1 MSVFDTSQLKS
12 MDYNELKHLVALI
25 SSIGLARMNSDLDDE
40 EKKKLGH
47 SIDDLIVSCYFNN
60 QACTSED
67 FSWTFDTNYGNCY
80 VFNSGF
86 NISTGEKIP
95 PKNSFI
101 SDLNYGLMLE
111 MYSGFYENLTYV
123 NSYDSGAGLVVRIEN
138 GSYLENDLD
147 GVKVSSGF
155 QTDINIHREF
165 ESYLGKPFSD
175 CDLPNDDRKN
185 FDSDLYELIYHS
197 GYQYNQHICLVQCF
211 QKLSLKNCNC
221 TSANLF
227 SLYENSSICK
237 TETDLACNQAA
248 FEHEFMTNDYIHLEC
263 LPLCP
268 LECNSTRIKYY
279 VSSFQLISDVYV
291 NYINQTPSLRND
303 FVTRPI
309 VPDVVKNSIA
319 IVNVFY
325 GSLSYTESTETPKM
339 DVIALFGAIGGNI
352 GLFLG
357 VSLFTIGELIT
368 LFLEMYFIFKKN
380 V

>member
-1 MSVFDTSQLKS
+1 M
-12 MDYNELKHLVALI
+12 
-25 SSIGLARMNSDLDDE
+25 
-40 EKKKLGH
+40 
-47 SIDDLIVSCYFNN
+47 
-60 QACTSED
+60 
-67 FSWTFDTNYGNCY
+67 
-80 VFNSGF
+80 
-86 NISTGEKIP
+86 
-95 PKNSFI
+95 
-101 SDLNYGLMLE
+101 
-111 MYSGFYENLTYV
+111 
-123 NSYDSGAGLVVRIEN
+123 
-138 GSYLENDLD
+138 
-147 GVKVSSGF
+147 
-155 QTDINIHREF
+155 
-165 ESYLGKPFSD
+165 
-175 CDLPNDDRKN
+175 
-185 FDSDLYELIYHS
+185 
-197 GYQYNQHICLVQCF
+197 QCF